1 MHNERTVEI
10 PAGVTATMDGAI
22 ITIEGPKGKLTR
34 NMRYPGIDVS
44 CDGAVFTVSTTSE
57 RKRKVAMIGTYAAH
71 VRNMCG
77 GVTEGYEY
85 KMKVVYS
92 HFPIQL
98 KKTDKTLEIINFL
111 GEKQP
116 RIARISEGVT
126 VSTGSDE
133 VTLTGID
140 KELVGTTAARIER
153 ATHVRNRDPRVFQD
167 GIYITQK
174 A

>member
-1 MHNERTVEI
+1 MQSERTVEI
-10 PAGVTATMDGAI
+10 PAGVTATIDGKTI
-22 ITIEGPKGKLTR
+22 IVEGPKGKLTR
-34 NMRYPGIDVS
+34 NMRYPGIDIS
-44 CDGAVFTVSTTSE
+44 CDGTVFTVSTASE
-57 RKRKVAMIGTYAAH
+57 RKRIIAMIGTYAAH

-98 KKTDKTLEIINFL
+98 KKTDKALEIINFL

-116 RIARISEGVT
+116 RIARISEGVI
-126 VSTGSDE
+126 VSTGNDE
-133 VTLTGID
+133 VILTGID

-167 GIYITQK
+167 GIYITEK

>member
-1 MHNERTVEI
+1 MLSESSVDI
-10 PAGVTATMDGAI
+10 PEGVTATMDGKMLI
-22 ITIEGPKGKLTR
+22 VEGPKGKLTR

-44 CDGAVFTVSTTSE
+44 CDGAVFTVSTASV
-57 RKRKVAMIGTYAAH
+57 RKKIIAMVGTYAAH
-71 VRNMCG
+71 ARNMCG

-85 KMKVVYS
+85 KMKVVDS

-98 KKTDKTLEIINFL
+98 KKTEKALEIINFL

-116 RIARISEGVT
+116 RIAGISEGVT
-126 VSTGSDE
+126 VSTGNDE
-133 VTLTGID
+133 VTITGID

-167 GIYITQK
+167 GIYIVEK

>member
-1 MHNERTVEI
+1 MLSERTVEI

-22 ITIEGPKGKLTR
+22 LIVEGPKGKLTR

-44 CDGAVFTVSTTSE
+44 CDGTVFTVSTAST
-57 RKRKVAMIGTYAAH
+57 RKKILAMIGTYAALA
-71 VRNMCG
+71 RNMCG

-98 KKTDKTLEIINFL
+98 KKTETALEIINFL

-126 VSTGSDE
+126 VSTGNDE
-133 VTLTGID
+133 LTITGID

-167 GIYITQK
+167 GIYIIEK